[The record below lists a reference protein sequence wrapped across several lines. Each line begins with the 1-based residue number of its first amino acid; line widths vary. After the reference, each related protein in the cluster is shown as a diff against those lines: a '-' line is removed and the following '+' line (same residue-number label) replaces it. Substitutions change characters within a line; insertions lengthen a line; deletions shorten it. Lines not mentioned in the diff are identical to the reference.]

1 MGGSRGDLC
10 VAGQMCVALH
20 AWVRPCSTWPEQPQ
34 ALRWAVTHWHS
45 YQTRLIGL
53 CLCTSVQQTFGPR
66 TSPRK
71 CAHFF
76 PSSLRACLML
86 ACLSYLLT
94 HVCLFFFQSPASLLC
109 REKLSGIL
117 VLFLNANLLAT
128 RSCTL
133 ATAWPSFSP
142 HISAVMMLR
151 GCNTQKHKRF
161 GKQARA
167 PRAHA
172 FPAEIPCVELI
183 KDGPIANPV

>member
-20 AWVRPCSTWPEQPQ
+20 AWVRLSSTWPEQPQ
-34 ALRWAVTHWHS
+34 ALRWVVTHWHS

-53 CLCTSVQQTFGPR
+53 CWADIWSARGSMQMHNLLLPFVPNVGVLI
-66 TSPRK
+66 SP
-71 CAHFF
+71 F
-76 PSSLRACLML
+76 
-86 ACLSYLLT
+86 T
-94 HVCLFFFQSPASLLC
+94 HICLFFFQSPASLLC

-117 VLFLNANLLAT
+117 FFFLNANLLAT

-161 GKQARA
+161 GSQARA
-167 PRAHA
+167 PARARL
-172 FPAEIPCVELI
+172 PCWNTLRGI
-183 KDGPIANPV
+183 DKRRPNC